1 MGLASPAVAFNIS
14 TVRDVVVP
22 ALIPVHR
29 LASRSLWLKAL
40 PNCRGQGQRHI
51 RQCPPTLL
59 LQVFDKALTETT
71 FSEIY
76 AEMCR
81 QLNARLP
88 TFEPVKEGKKQQS
101 TFRKQLLNKCQ
112 EEFEKGAAAMDAVT
126 AREKAEKDKVKDADE
141 EVRGCGRVGPV
152 CFSKGCRP
160 CCYVWET

>member
-1 MGLASPAVAFNIS
+1 MSLSFKP
-14 TVRDVVVP
+14 
-22 ALIPVHR
+22 R
-29 LASRSLWLKAL
+29 LA
-40 PNCRGQGQRHI
+40 
-51 RQCPPTLL
+51 CPCCGLQHTYQYAPPLL

-126 AREKAEKDKVKDADE
+126 AREKAEKDKIKDADE
-141 EVRGCGRVGPV
+141 EVRGGGRGGICVLHHWAA
-152 CFSKGCRP
+152 
-160 CCYVWET
+160 CCCDLTF

>member
-1 MGLASPAVAFNIS
+1 M
-14 TVRDVVVP
+14 
-22 ALIPVHR
+22 
-29 LASRSLWLKAL
+29 
-40 PNCRGQGQRHI
+40 QHI
-51 RQCPPTLL
+51 CQCAPQPL

-141 EVRGCGRVGPV
+141 EVRGCGRGGTCVFQQWLASLLG
-152 CFSKGCRP
+152 
-160 CCYVWET
+160 WLT

>member
-1 MGLASPAVAFNIS
+1 MDACSCCDLQQ
-14 TVRDVVVP
+14 TY
-22 ALIPVHR
+22 
-29 LASRSLWLKAL
+29 
-40 PNCRGQGQRHI
+40 
-51 RQCPPTLL
+51 QCAPPLL

-141 EVRGCGRVGPV
+141 EVRACGRVESV
-152 CFSKGCRP
+152 CFSQGWRP
-160 CCYVWET
+160 C